1 MPPSQ
6 AGVAAA
12 VASTGRQVGVTLGVA
27 VLGSLAAGGLSAI
40 GPGFTAATHVSWWIV
55 VGLSALTLVLG
66 FVTTTGWALGTAGRV
81 ADQFR
86 DADARAPE
94 RAAAR
99 DDGARVVAG

>member
-1 MPPSQ
+1 
-6 AGVAAA
+6 
-12 VASTGRQVGVTLGVA
+12 VA

-55 VGLSALTLVLG
+55 VGLSAMTLVLG
-66 FVTTTGWALGTAGRV
+66 YVTTTPWALGTAWRV

-86 DADARAPE
+86 DEDVARPPATAD
-94 RAAAR
+94 AR